1 MAIKNFHT
9 LIYIARLNNSAFK
22 RLLKI
27 GVTNNWEVRENNIK
41 NVTMEYLSPYYSS
54 RSYAMAIELL
64 AQVYAY
70 VKVGRPDNYHS
81 LPVKSGSSEFF
92 NTENEKQALGFIYA
106 AIKQAKRLENDI
118 KAIIEYALN
127 YLRQKIGK
135 IPSSYSMAVKRLTE
149 TIDNEY
155 GTTA

>member
-1 MAIKNFHT
+1 MAITNFHT

-22 RLLKI
+22 RFLKI
-27 GVTNNWEVRENNIK
+27 GISNDPTRRQREIK

-70 VKVGRPDNYHS
+70 VKVGRPDNYLN

-106 AIKQAKRLENDI
+106 AIKQGKRLENDI
-118 KAIIEYALN
+118 NAIIEYALG
-127 YLRQKIGK
+127 YLRQKIGEVPK
-135 IPSSYSMAVKRLTE
+135 TYDLAVKRLTE
-149 TIDNEY
+149 TIDEEY
-155 GTTA
+155 GATA

>member
-1 MAIKNFHT
+1 
-9 LIYIARLNNSAFK
+9 
-22 RLLKI
+22 
-27 GVTNNWEVRENNIK
+27 
-41 NVTMEYLSPYYSS
+41 
-54 RSYAMAIELL
+54 LL

-155 GTTA
+155 GATA